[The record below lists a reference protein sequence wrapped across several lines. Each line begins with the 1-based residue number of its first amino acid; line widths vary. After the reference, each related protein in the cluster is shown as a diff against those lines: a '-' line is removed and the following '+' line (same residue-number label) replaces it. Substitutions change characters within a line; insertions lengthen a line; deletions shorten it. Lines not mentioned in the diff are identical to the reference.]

1 MRAKASGP
9 LKSKIYFSFPFHT
22 EKTGMRDDLYCE
34 SLPTRFGSQS
44 QKKNYKN
51 GTISHEK
58 QFSQKLNCSV
68 AITSEEPFGTIVRK
82 FGSRGAPVR
91 VSAGHAVIALV
102 R

>member
-1 MRAKASGP
+1 MIFTAS
-9 LKSKIYFSFPFHT
+9 LCRHALA
-22 EKTGMRDDLYCE
+22 R
-34 SLPTRFGSQS
+34 SL
-44 QKKNYKN
+44 KKNYKN

-68 AITSEEPFGTIVRK
+68 AITSEGAFGTIVRK
-82 FGSRGAPVR
+82 FRSRGAPVR